1 MIRAIIID
9 DEAHCIERLSRLI
22 ETYCKAEILLMDS
35 FSNVEEGIAGTKRL
49 RPDLVFLDV
58 QIKDKTGFDYLQ
70 GFIEINF
77 AVIFTTAFEKFA
89 MQAIKFSAV
98 DYLLKPIDADDL
110 KESIVKLKIQIS
122 LEDKAKKFDTLL
134 HNLEGKRKRIV
145 VPTMNGFSYFDI
157 DTIIRCQSDVNYTTI
172 FINDNSKLMVAKTL
186 KEFEEMLQ
194 EHGFLRVHNSHL
206 VNLNYIQSYVKG
218 KGGYLV
224 MKDKTEIEVSTR
236 RKDELMKMIPK

>member
-1 MIRAIIID
+1 MVRAIIID
-9 DEAHCIERLSRLI
+9 DEAHCIERLSRLL
-22 ETYCKAEILLMDS
+22 ETYCKDEILLMDS
-35 FSNVEEGIAGTKRL
+35 FSNVSDGISGTNRL
-49 RPDLVFLDV
+49 RPELVFLDV
-58 QIKDKTGFDYLQ
+58 QINEKTGFDYLQ
-70 GFIEINF
+70 EFKEINF

-89 MQAIKFSAV
+89 MQAIKFSAA

-110 KESIVKLKIQIS
+110 KESIARLKIQIS

-134 HNLEGKRKRIV
+134 HNMQEKQKRIV

-172 FINDNSKLMVAKTL
+172 FINDNTKLMVAKTL

-206 VNLNYIQSYVKG
+206 VNVNYIQSYVKG

-236 RKDELMKMIPK
+236 RKEELMKMFQR